1 MPMRSLDEPEVP
13 PASGP
18 LHARHVEILGVRI
31 ANLHTIEAVAHMQKL
46 IWASAPHARAVYI
59 VNAHTLNLACE
70 DPEYRAVLNAADTVF
85 GDGTGVRWAA
95 RWQGKKMIDNL
106 VGTDL
111 LPFFFMNTLERDYR
125 YFLVGAKADVVARA
139 AEHLTSRLPGLNV
152 VGHQHGHYPA
162 SEHDDVLARI
172 NAARP
177 DVLMVG
183 MGNPIQERWIHDN
196 RTPAHG
202 REARRRRRR
211 ALRSLGRRAHAR
223 ARWVR
228 RNGFE
233 WVQLMLQQPHKWRR
247 YLIGN
252 PKFLLRVAQ
261 EIQARQRLT
270 GVERHEGRR
279 DRQPAAGHATG
290 VAGTSRCSA

>member
-1 MPMRSLDEPEVP
+1 MAMPMLSSDDADFVP

-18 LHARHVEILGVRI
+18 ASARTVDILGVRI

-46 IWASAPHARAVYI
+46 IWTAAPHARALYI
-59 VNAHTLNLACE
+59 VNAHTLNLACD
-70 DPEYRAVLNAADTVF
+70 DPSYRDVLNGADAVF

-111 LPFFFMNTLERDYR
+111 LPFFFVNTMERRYR
-125 YFLVGAKADVVARA
+125 YFLVGAQPDVVARA
-139 AEHLTSRLPGLNV
+139 AGFLTAQFPGLNV
-152 VGHQHGHYPA
+152 IGHQHGHYDRA
-162 SEHDDVLARI
+162 THDEVLAKI
-172 NAARP
+172 NAAEP

-196 RTPAHG
+196 RPRLTGVKLAVGVGGLFDHWG
-202 REARRRRRR
+202 GVLTR
-211 ALRSLGRRAHAR
+211 AP
-223 ARWVR
+223 RWVR

-247 YLIGN
+247 YLVGN
-252 PKFLLRVAQ
+252 PRFLVRVARMMRAQ
-261 EIQARQRLT
+261 GQD
-270 GVERHEGRR
+270 GVTRR
-279 DRQPAAGHATG
+279 A
-290 VAGTSRCSA
+290 

>member
-1 MPMRSLDEPEVP
+1 MAMPMRTLDEPEVP

-18 LHARHVEILGVRI
+18 PHARLVEILGVRI

-46 IWASAPHARAVYI
+46 IWAAAPHARAVYI
-59 VNAHTLNLACE
+59 VNAHTLNLAC
-70 DPEYRAVLNAADTVF
+70 DDDAYHNVLNAADTVF

-111 LPFFFMNTLERDYR
+111 MPFFFLNTMERGYR
-125 YFLVGAKADVVARA
+125 YFLVGAREEVVARA
-139 AEHLTSRLPGLNV
+139 RDHLTTTFKGLNV
-152 VGHQHGHYPA
+152 VGHQHGHYPPTD
-162 SEHDDVLARI
+162 HDQVLARI

-183 MGNPIQERWIHDN
+183 MGNPIQEQWIHDN
-196 RTPAHG
+196 RAGLTGVKLAVGVGGLFDHWG
-202 REARRRRRR
+202 GVLTR
-211 ALRSLGRRAHAR
+211 APK
-223 ARWVR
+223 WVR

-247 YLIGN
+247 YVIGN
-252 PKFLLRVAQ
+252 PKFLVRVAQ
-261 EIQARQRLT
+261 SLRS
-270 GVERHEGRR
+270 
-279 DRQPAAGHATG
+279 P
-290 VAGTSRCSA
+290 

>member
-1 MPMRSLDEPEVP
+1 MAMPLLSRDEPEVP

-18 LHARHVEILGVRI
+18 ASARLVEILGVHV

-46 IWASAPHARAVYI
+46 MWAAAPHARAVYI
-59 VNAHTLNLACE
+59 VNAHTLNLACD
-70 DPEYRAVLNAADTVF
+70 DPTYRAVLNGGDTVF
-85 GDGTGVRWAA
+85 GDGTGIRWAA

-111 LPFFFMNTLERDYR
+111 LPFFFVNTMERGFR
-125 YFLVGAKADVVARA
+125 YFLIGAQPDVVERA
-139 AEHLTSRLPGLNV
+139 AAHLTKTFPGLNV
-152 VGHQHGHYPA
+152 VGHQTGHYPEN
-162 SEHDDVLARI
+162 EHDSVIARI

-196 RTPAHG
+196 RTRLTNVKLAVGVGGLFDHWG
-202 REARRRRRR
+202 GVLTR
-211 ALRSLGRRAHAR
+211 AP
-223 ARWVR
+223 RWVR

-252 PKFLLRVAQ
+252 PKFLVRVAQ
-261 EIQARQRLT
+261 DIQ
-270 GVERHEGRR
+270 RR
-279 DRQPAAGHATG
+279 DGARRGDE
-290 VAGTSRCSA
+290 

>member
-1 MPMRSLDEPEVP
+1 MAMPMRSLDEPGVP

-31 ANLHTIEAVAHMQKL
+31 ANLHTIEAVAHMQNL
-46 IWASAPHARAVYI
+46 IWASAPHAPAVYI

-95 RWQGKKMIDNL
+95 RWQGKRMIDNL

-139 AEHLTSRLPGLNV
+139 AEHLTTVYRGLNV

-172 NAARP
+172 NDARP
-177 DVLMVG
+177 DVLMVA

-196 RTPAHG
+196 R
-202 REARRRRRR
+202 RRLTGVKLAVGVGGLFDHWGGVLTR
-211 ALRSLGRRAHAR
+211 APG
-223 ARWVR
+223 WVR

-233 WVQLMLQQPHKWRR
+233 WAQLMLQQPHKWRR

-252 PKFLLRVAQ
+252 PKFLVRVAQ
-261 EIQARQRLT
+261 SLR
-270 GVERHEGRR
+270 
-279 DRQPAAGHATG
+279 
-290 VAGTSRCSA
+290 SR

>member
-1 MPMRSLDEPEVP
+1 MAMPMLSRDEPEVP

-18 LHARHVEILGVRI
+18 ASARLVEILGVRV

-46 IWASAPHARAVYI
+46 MWAAAPHARAVYI
-59 VNAHTLNLACE
+59 VNAHTLNLACD
-70 DPEYRAVLNAADTVF
+70 DPSYRAVLNGGDTVF
-85 GDGTGVRWAA
+85 GDGTGIRWAA

-111 LPFFFMNTLERDYR
+111 LPFFFVNTMERGYR
-125 YFLVGAKADVVARA
+125 YFLMGAKPDVVERA
-139 AEHLTSRLPGLNV
+139 AAHLPKAFPGLNV
-152 VGHQHGHYPA
+152 VGHQTGHYA
-162 SEHDDVLARI
+162 QSEHDGVLARI

-196 RTPAHG
+196 RTRLTNVKLAVGVGGLFDHWG
-202 REARRRRRR
+202 GELTR
-211 ALRSLGRRAHAR
+211 AP
-223 ARWVR
+223 RWVR

-233 WVQLMLQQPHKWRR
+233 WVQLMVQQPHKWRR

-252 PKFLLRVAQ
+252 PKFLIRVAQ
-261 EIQARQRLT
+261 ENQARKRLM
-270 GVERHEGRR
+270 ESR
-279 DRQPAAGHATG
+279 AG
-290 VAGTSRCSA
+290 